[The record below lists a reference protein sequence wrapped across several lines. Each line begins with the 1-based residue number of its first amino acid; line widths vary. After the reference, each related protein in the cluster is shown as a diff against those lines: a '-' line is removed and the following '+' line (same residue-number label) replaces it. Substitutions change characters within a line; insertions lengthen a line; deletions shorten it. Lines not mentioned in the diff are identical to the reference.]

1 MGLDRFSEILGA
13 KLAGKSAVA
22 PDHQV
27 AEVKASGLADA
38 CVWLKDH
45 CAAFLLDAFALEDY
59 SQPGNY
65 RVYYTFDLN
74 AGRGGFVTLW
84 ARVDGQKPVYPAV
97 SPHIHA
103 ADWFERE
110 IFELFGVRP
119 AGHPMLGGF
128 IFREGSGQG
137 LFPLRKNRPNENTA
151 SLPENRSAAKTSAGM
166 VEGEGVFEM
175 PLGPV
180 YSGVA
185 EAVHFTLSSIGEET
199 LWVSPR
205 LFYKHRGFEKAA
217 ENLPPEQ
224 VVLLAERIS
233 GATGVAESLAFCQAV
248 ESLAG
253 LEIPERALYLRTVF
267 AELERIYNHVGSIAD
282 LCESTSL
289 AVGTAQGYIL
299 KEKLLRLNA
308 RLTGHRYLMGVNCPG
323 GVRVDLDQEKIG
335 LLRKTL
341 KEAGRD
347 FQAWLKMLLATDSFL
362 DRLEGIGV
370 VAPATAGDLSATGPV
385 GRASGMDRDFR
396 RDHPYAAY
404 SRVQFAVPVCAEG
417 DCLARMKVRQAEVEQ
432 SLAIVEQLL
441 PELPAGALA
450 NNSRPELPAGGSACG
465 YSEGPRGGTLHWV
478 FTGEDGLLRRWRV
491 RPPSLVNWHAYPVGT
506 EGCAFQDF
514 PIILASF
521 GLSPAECDR

>member
-1 MGLDRFSEILGA
+1 MRLDRLFEIPGA
-13 KLAGKSAVA
+13 RPAGGNTVA
-22 PDHQV
+22 PDHPV
-27 AEVKASGLADA
+27 VEVKAVDLADA

-45 CAAFLLDAFALEDY
+45 YSGFLLDAFALEDNLE
-59 SQPGNY
+59 PGGY
-65 RVYYTFDLN
+65 RVYYTFDLD
-74 AGRGGFVTLW
+74 AGRGGLVTLW
-84 ARVDGQKPVYPAV
+84 ARLDAQQPVYPAV
-97 SPHIHA
+97 SPYIHA

-110 IFELFGVRP
+110 IFELFGIRP
-119 AGHPMLGGF
+119 AGHPLLGGF
-128 IFREGSGQG
+128 IFREGSGQN
-137 LFPLRKNRPNENTA
+137 LFPFRKNRPNENTGHP
-151 SLPENRSAAKTSAGM
+151 PEGRITTKMPAGT

-233 GATGVAESLAFCQAV
+233 GTTGVAESLAFCQAV
-248 ESLAG
+248 EQLAG
-253 LEIPERALYLRTVF
+253 LEVPERALYLRTVF
-267 AELERIYNHVGSIAD
+267 AELERIYNHVGSLAD

-289 AVGTAQGYIL
+289 SVGAAQGYIL

-308 RLTGHRYLMGVNCPG
+308 RLTAHRYLMGVNCPG
-323 GVRVDLDQEKIG
+323 GVRVDLDREKIR
-335 LLRKTL
+335 LLHETL
-341 KEAGRD
+341 KEVGND
-347 FQAWLKMLLATDSFL
+347 FQTWLKMLLATDSFL

-370 VAPATAGDLSATGPV
+370 VAPAMAGDLGTTGPV
-385 GRASGMDRDFR
+385 GRASGVDRDFR

-404 SRVQFAVPVCAEG
+404 FRVQFTVPVCAEG
-417 DCLARMKVRQAEVEQ
+417 DCLARLKVRQAEVEQ

-441 PELPAGALA
+441 PELPAGALINGA
-450 NNSRPELPAGGSACG
+450 RPELPAGGSACG

-478 FTGEDGLLRRWRV
+478 FAGEDGLLRRWRV
-491 RPPSLVNWHAYPVGT
+491 RPPSLVNWHVYPVGT